1 MSPDDIKAVDLQE
14 IAKFP
19 DRESCVAAHMKE
31 GLSEVA
37 AKRICAHLPSKQ
49 SSNSPRKV
57 SFSYQATFEPY
68 EEQGKHLAK
77 IHVIDL
83 APNLN
88 KWQVTATA
96 RAKALKSLLDAPLLG
111 PPPDGE
117 RGNVIGGPPGSPHEG
132 LWSPVGKFVDFQS
145 NHVTHG
151 IAEITK
157 DYAWEKIKN
166 KEWDAVSPSV
176 LAFVE
181 HPEGDVAVVDDFN
194 FEHVLFVD
202 RGAYPDAKVEATC
215 DDSLGSCGFYQAL
228 AAAAESQGTAFSI
241 NDQDLSTM
249 RKAVQSARGILTA
262 LEERLE
268 IILHI
273 KPEPEPAVA
282 PLALSSHAV
291 VSDGEMNP
299 MGPSPSPNQTQ
310 GSREKMGQKME
321 GGNEMNTNTT
331 QASFGDASFPDECFA
346 YVPPEAKGP
355 DGKKSLRSLPYKNA
369 DGSIDPGH
377 LRNALAR
384 FNQTDIPS
392 DEKAG
397 VLKTL
402 CNAARK
408 AGIDSD
414 FCKEHSSGMPQ
425 SKEEQEMECS
435 ELQARIKE
443 LEPQLTALKAENE
456 TLKAFKAEVEK
467 KQRMA
472 KIQTILDLKTHC
484 GMLEPKDHAQAFGDL
499 EKLSADA
506 LDAVEKELTAVQ
518 ARLDSIPSGPKAKH
532 TTEQAYNTIEDQ
544 RERMF
549 GYRRDEHGEIIGGR

>member
-1 MSPDDIKAVDLQE
+1 MSPDDIKAVNVPE

-19 DRESCVAAHMKE
+19 DRESCIAAHMKE
-31 GLSEVA
+31 GLSEA
-37 AKRICAHLPSKQ
+37 AATRICSGLKSKQ
-49 SSNSPRKV
+49 SSNSLRKV

-77 IHVIDL
+77 IHIIDL

-88 KWQVTATA
+88 KWQVSATA

-111 PPPDGE
+111 PPAPGE
-117 RGNVIGGPPGSPHEG
+117 RGNVVGGPPGAPHEG
-132 LWSPVGKFVDFQS
+132 LWSPIGRFIDFES

-157 DYAWEKIKN
+157 DYAWENIKN
-166 KEWDAVSPSV
+166 KNWKAVSPSV

-181 HPEGDVAVVDDFN
+181 HREGDVDVVDDFN

-202 RGAYPDAKVEATC
+202 KPAYPEAGVESTC
-215 DDSLGSCGFYQAL
+215 DDALGSCGFYNAL
-228 AAAAESQGTAFSI
+228 AAAADKQAFMI
-241 NDQDLSTM
+241 TDQDLSVM
-249 RKAVQSARGILTA
+249 EKAVQSARGILTA

-268 IILHI
+268 IILHG
-273 KPEPEPAVA
+273 KPGPEPVVP
-282 PLALSSHAV
+282 PLPLPSHNR

-299 MGPSPSPNQTQ
+299 ERPNPSPNQMQ
-310 GSREKMGQKME
+310 SLENKLGQKME
-321 GGNEMNTNTT
+321 GGNEMKTT

-346 YVPPEAKGP
+346 YVPAEAKGS
-355 DGKKSLRSLPYKNA
+355 DGKKSLRALPYKNA
-369 DGSIDPGH
+369 DGSVDPDH

-384 FNQTDIPS
+384 FNQTDIPQ

-402 CNAARK
+402 CNAASK

-414 FCKEHSSGMPQ
+414 FCKEHSAEMRQ
-425 SKEEQEMECS
+425 SKESEQEMDFKD
-435 ELQARIKE
+435 LQARVKE
-443 LEPQLTALKAENE
+443 LEPLQAQVTALKAENE
-456 TLKAFKAEVEK
+456 TLKAYKAEVEK

-472 KIQTILDLKTHC
+472 KVQTIVDLKTHC
-484 GMLEPKDHAQAFGDL
+484 GMLDPKDHAQAFGEL

-506 LDAVEKELTAVQ
+506 LDAIEKELTAVQ
-518 ARLDSIPSGPKAKH
+518 ARFDSMPSGPKAKH
-532 TTEQAYNTIEDQ
+532 TAEQAYNTVEDIRQ
-544 RERMF
+544 AMF
-549 GYRRDEHGEIIGGR
+549 GYRRDEKGQIIGGQ

>member
-1 MSPDDIKAVDLQE
+1 LMSVEDVKAVDLPE

-31 GLSEVA
+31 GLSEAA
-37 AKRICAHLPSKQ
+37 AKRICGHLPSKQ
-49 SSNSPRKV
+49 SLRKV
-57 SFSYQATFEPY
+57 AFAYQATFEPY

-88 KWQVTATA
+88 KWQVTTTA

-111 PPPDGE
+111 PPAPGE
-117 RGNVIGGPPGSPHEG
+117 RGNVVGGPPGAPHEG
-132 LWSPVGKFVDFQS
+132 LWSPIGKFVDFQS

-157 DYAWEKIKN
+157 DYAWDNIKN
-166 KEWDAVSPSV
+166 KNWKAVSPSV

-181 HPEGDVAVVDDFN
+181 HREGDVDVVDDFN

-202 RGAYPDAKVEATC
+202 KGAYPDAGVDGTC
-215 DDSLGSCGFYQAL
+215 DSETKCDFYQAL
-228 AAAAESQGTAFSI
+228 QAACESQAGVFSI

-273 KPEPEPAVA
+273 KPEPEPMIA
-282 PLALSSHAV
+282 PLALSSHKS

-299 MGPSPSPNQTQ
+299 VRPIPSPSQKQDLET
-310 GSREKMGQKME
+310 KLGQKME
-321 GGNEMNTNTT
+321 GGNKMKTT
-331 QASFGDASFPDECFA
+331 QTSQLSAAPLTTE
-346 YVPPEAKGP
+346 E
-355 DGKKSLRSLPYKNA
+355 
-369 DGSIDPGH
+369 
-377 LRNALAR
+377 RNNL
-384 FNQTDIPS
+384 S
-392 DEKAG
+392 
-397 VLKTL
+397 
-402 CNAARK
+402 
-408 AGIDSD
+408 DSD
-414 FCKEHSSGMPQ
+414 FAYIDSKGGRHLPIHDADHVRAALGGNGWSATSFENDSAKAEAKKKICAAAKKFDIDSELCGTKSGMHQ
-425 SKEEQEMECS
+425 SKEEQEMSECN
-435 ELQARIKE
+435 ELQAKNAALEAE
-443 LEPQLTALKAENE
+443 LT
-456 TLKAFKAEVEK
+456 TLKAYKAEVEK

-472 KIQTILDLKTHC
+472 KVQTIVELKTHC
-484 GMLEPKDHAQAFGDL
+484 GMLEPKDHAQAFSEL

-518 ARLDSIPSGPKAKH
+518 ARLDSMPSGPKAKH
-532 TTEQAYNTIEDQ
+532 TQEQAMNTIEDQ
-544 RERMF
+544 REKLF
-549 GYRRDEHGEIIGGR
+549 GYRRDEHGEIIGGK